1 MRYAGQKRGI
11 AGTVIAGLMLI
22 LLMSAASAQTPAV
35 KAVGTVKSVSGNSI
49 VLTTDSGADQTVT
62 FADSAR
68 IVRLVLGLTDLKTA
82 PTIAIS
88 DIQVGDRVFAR
99 GQAGD
104 GNAVVALYASVM
116 KQSDIADKR
125 QKETAEWQRSVG
137 GIVKGVDLAAKT
149 ITIAISGKPVVIHL
163 SAESTIRRYA
173 PDSAQFDDAKP
184 GTLDQIKSG
193 DQVRALGSANAD
205 GTEITAQA
213 ILSGAFR
220 SIAGTV
226 ISTDAA
232 NNTVTLTDLAT
243 KKRVLVK
250 ITADS
255 QLHKLSPKAA
265 MGITMLLKGGPP
277 GAAGAGAPGQGGRS
291 WSGGGGQG
299 NWREGGSA
307 GSSSAGNAGGLPGTP
322 VGQGGNWR
330 VGGGPP
336 DSQRIISQIISRAPA
351 LAVSDLNKGD
361 AVILVA
367 TEGNETSG
375 PTAITLV
382 SGVEPILTAAPAGTN
397 AATILS
403 PWNLSAPAGAGG
415 D

>member
-1 MRYAGQKRGI
+1 MRYAAQKRGI
-11 AGTVIAGLMLI
+11 AGTVIAGLI
-22 LLMSAASAQTPAV
+22 LLISTASAQTPVV
-35 KAVGTVKSVSGNSI
+35 KAVGTVKSVSGNSV
-49 VLTTDSGADQTVT
+49 VLATDSGAEQAVT
-62 FADSAR
+62 FADAAR
-68 IVRLVLGLTDLKTA
+68 IVRAVPGQTDLKNAT
-82 PTIAIS
+82 PIAVS

-99 GQAGD
+99 GQAGE
-104 GNAVVALYASVM
+104 GNAVVAASAIVM

-137 GIVKGVDLAAKT
+137 GIVKGVDPAAKT

-163 SAESTIRRYA
+163 SAETTIRRYA

-277 GAAGAGAPGQGGRS
+277 GAAGAGTPGQGSRS

-307 GSSSAGNAGGLPGTP
+307 GSSSAGNAGGPPGTP
-322 VGQGGNWR
+322 VGPGGNWR
-330 VGGGPP
+330 GGGGPP

-367 TEGNETSG
+367 TEGSETSG